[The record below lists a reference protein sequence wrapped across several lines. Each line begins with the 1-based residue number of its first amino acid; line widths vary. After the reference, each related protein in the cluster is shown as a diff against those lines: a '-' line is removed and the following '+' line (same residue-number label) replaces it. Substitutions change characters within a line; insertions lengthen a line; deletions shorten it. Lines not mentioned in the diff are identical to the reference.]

1 MRFLALAAALA
12 LSGPGDARAQTVP
25 MARRIE
31 DASARFL
38 GRPYLVSPL
47 GEGPAGLYDRDAL
60 HRFDGFDCTTFVETV
75 MALSLAGDS
84 GDFERLMDLIR
95 YKDGVVSFGSRN
107 HFPDADWIPNNAR
120 AGFLRDITREVAG
133 NEGALIASAVVDKA
147 GWYRKLGAA
156 SLNVPG
162 ASEPELDAL
171 LARLNAE
178 GQSIPPESVDL
189 PYVSLDSIFA
199 AGTAVN
205 QALLDRIPSGAI
217 VNVVRPNWD
226 LTGSIGTRM
235 NVSHQAFVIRKDGRL
250 LVRHATPAGDR
261 KVLDVDFI
269 AFLTPFRQ
277 SPTIKGV
284 NFLEIAGLP

>member
-12 LSGPGDARAQTVP
+12 LSGPADALAQTP
-25 MARRIE
+25 PLARRIE
-31 DASARFL
+31 DASARFV

-47 GEGPAGLYDRDAL
+47 GEGPAGVYDRDPL

-75 MALSLAGDS
+75 MALSLARDAA
-84 GDFERLMDLIR
+84 DFERLMDLIR
-95 YKDGVVSFGSRN
+95 YKDGVVSFGARN

-120 AGFLRDITREVAG
+120 AGFVRDITREIAG
-133 NEGALIASAVVDKA
+133 NEGAMIATAVVDKA

-156 SLNVPG
+156 GLSVPG
-162 ASEPELDAL
+162 ASKPELDAL
-171 LARLNAE
+171 LLRLNAE
-178 GQSIPPESVDL
+178 GQAIAPESVDL

-205 QALLDRIPSGAI
+205 QSLLDRIPSGAI
-217 VNVVRPNWD
+217 LNVVRPNWD
-226 LTGSIGTRM
+226 LVNAIGTRM

-261 KVLDVDFI
+261 KVVDVDLL

-284 NFLEIAGLP
+284 NFLELPD